1 MGSIKERR
9 VKLLRIE
16 TLIVAAGVLAG
27 GVACASETGP
37 VIVIPGK
44 AGVPV
49 VLNGVDI
56 SYAVVEGDWGLD
68 RPSQTNPQVIYRY
81 FPPPVPYTGPRAHYF
96 PGGGPPP
103 RLGRQEVNDA
113 RPPSPNNPQ
122 PTTYENWNARS
133 DPTPATSPTPLDTP
147 GMVVVPEVGFGGVG
161 PRRR

>member
-1 MGSIKERR
+1 MKQ
-9 VKLLRIE
+9 LRIQ

-37 VIVIPGK
+37 VFVIPGR

-56 SYAVVEGDWGLD
+56 SYAVVEGDWGLN
-68 RPSQTNPQVIYRY
+68 RPSQTNPRVIYRY
-81 FPPPVPYTGPRAHYF
+81 FPPPVPYTGPRVHYF

-103 RLGRQEVNDA
+103 QVGRREVNDA
-113 RPPSPNNPQ
+113 RPTPSTPA

-147 GMVVVPEVGFGGVG
+147 GMVVVPEVGWGGGGGPPG